1 MLDFPRN
8 ALERVRAGFARTVDD
23 VFGEVF
29 TAVSHPFH
37 DAGQRLADEIVD
49 IG

>member
-29 TAVSHPFH
+29 TAVSHSFH
-37 DAGQRLADEIVD
+37 DAGQGLADEIVD